1 MTPRAKRGRPP
12 KPMPEGV
19 VRVER
24 GRHEV
29 RYWSADWPEELGP
42 TFVIVNKP
50 SQQPVKPVG
59 RPRTSIEDQRALL
72 RLRMA
77 TALYEHRGESF
88 EAAIIAA
95 MIDLDWPD
103 ISTAEIERIR
113 TRFRARG
120 A

>member
-1 MTPRAKRGRPP
+1 
-12 KPMPEGV
+12 MPEGV
-19 VRVER
+19 VRVEH
-24 GRHEV
+24 GRHQV

-42 TFVIVNKP
+42 TYVILKKP
-50 SQQPVKPVG
+50 SRRAPG
-59 RPRTSIEDQRALL
+59 RPRTGIEDQRKLM

-103 ISTAEIERIR
+103 RTAAEIERIR
-113 TRFRARG
+113 TRFRASPG
-120 A
+120 D

>member
-1 MTPRAKRGRPP
+1 
-12 KPMPEGV
+12 MPEGV

-29 RYWSADWPEELGP
+29 RYWAEGWPEELGP
-42 TFVIVNKP
+42 TFAIIKKP
-50 SQQPVKPVG
+50 PRKPLG
-59 RPRTSIEDQRALL
+59 RPRTGVEDQRALL

-77 TALYEHRGESF
+77 TALYEARGESF

-95 MIDLDWPD
+95 MINLDWPD
-103 ISTAEIERIR
+103 ITTAEIERIR
-113 TRFRARG
+113 SRFRASG

>member
-1 MTPRAKRGRPP
+1 
-12 KPMPEGV
+12 MPEGV

-29 RYWSADWPEELGP
+29 RYWWAGWPEELGP
-42 TFVIVNKP
+42 TYVVLKKP
-50 SQQPVKPVG
+50 ARKPVG
-59 RPRTSIEDQRALL
+59 RPRTSIADQRALL

-77 TALYEHRGESF
+77 TALYEHRGENF

-113 TRFRARG
+113 SRFRAR